1 MKPLNNKYRLSDQI
15 AEQILQLIK
24 NQKIKAGDKLPAE
37 RVLSETLGVSRPPIR
52 EAIRTLASQGLLMT
66 RRGDGTYVQSDI
78 INWSDKN
85 IMPLAQLLSYDSNYN
100 IDMLE
105 ARIALESSTAFY
117 AAQRATK
124 HDKENIK
131 RCFDAMVKYQDS
143 KDSELAS
150 RADAQFHL
158 SIAEA
163 SQNVALIQLMRSI
176 FDVLFSVVNYSRNT
190 IFNSAQPCT
199 IEKLTK
205 QHKSLMQAI
214 LNNDPDMARQ
224 NMELHLDYVK
234 TSIQDMTENT
244 SRRDRASKI
253 YTGKFI
259 S

>member
-1 MKPLNNKYRLSDQI
+1 MKPLNNKSRLSDQI

-24 NQKIKAGDKLPAE
+24 DQKIKAGDKLPAE
-37 RVLSETLGVSRPPIR
+37 RVLSETLKVSRPPIR

-78 INWSDKN
+78 VNWSDKN
-85 IMPLAQLLSYDSNYN
+85 IMPLAQLLSFDPNYN

-105 ARIALESSTAFY
+105 ARMALESGTAFY
-117 AAQRATK
+117 AAQRANH

-131 RCFDAMVKYQDS
+131 RCFDAMVKYQENNDN
-143 KDSELAS
+143 ELAA

-176 FDVLFSVVNYSRNT
+176 FDVLFSAVNFSRDT
-190 IFNSAQPCT
+190 IFNSPQSEA
-199 IEKLTK
+199 IDKLTL
-205 QHKSLMQAI
+205 QHKLLMDAI
-214 LNNDPDMARQ
+214 LANNPNLARKTMQ
-224 NMELHLDYVK
+224 THLDYIK
-234 TSIQDMTENT
+234 DSIQDMSENN

-253 YTGKFI
+253 LTGKFI